1 MKQNK
6 KNILF
11 AFVAVLAVLVA
22 FNWKNISKGFKEGWN
37 SAK

>member
-6 KNILF
+6 KNILI
-11 AFVAVLAVLVA
+11 AIVAVLAILVA
-22 FNWKNISKGFKEGWN
+22 FNWKDISRGFKEGWN